1 MDNIAGHT
9 SMMDEFYCTG
19 KLHLFVGDN
28 CSCLRSA
35 LTSGSRGLLDDEV
48 KKLCTTNLSL
58 FGASQSRSVVQ
69 MDSESKGEN

>member
-1 MDNIAGHT
+1 MMRGVLFLLHREIALV
-9 SMMDEFYCTG
+9 CRC
-19 KLHLFVGDN
+19 DN

-35 LTSGSRGLLDDEV
+35 LTSGRSGLLDDEV

-69 MDSESKGEN
+69 MDSEGKG